1 MTTSYHVMFC
11 VELGYGDPAA
21 TDVTLTEQE
30 EMTFTNK
37 DIVEKARSMLIE
49 DLLKTEGSLMENI
62 NSNEDRFPE
71 EEEPEPVKGDNTP
84 GLHNI
89 F

>member
-1 MTTSYHVMFC
+1 MTSYHVMFD

-30 EMTFTNK
+30 ELALSND
-37 DIVEKARSMLIE
+37 DIVERARSMLIE
-49 DLLKTEGSLMENI
+49 DLLKTEGSLMENAD
-62 NSNEDRFPE
+62 SNEDRFPE
-71 EEEPEPVKGDNTP
+71 EEEPEPVKEDNTP